1 MIPMIEFLQPVRLW
15 ALIVVPI
22 LVLVYLGFFLSRGRS
37 TRRRDRSPLERL
49 LPQQAAWK
57 RHIAVGAAIL
67 GLVFINIAWAVPKDE
82 MQVPRDRATV
92 VVTLDISRSMLAAD
106 VSPDRITA
114 AKEGAVGFVGM
125 VPPRFNIALVSFA
138 GTVNLVVPP
147 TTDRGAVTR
156 AINALEI
163 GPATATG
170 EAIYTSLESLT
181 LVPPD
186 PEHPNDP
193 APAAIVLLSDGQ
205 RTVGRDAI
213 PAAREAKKQNV
224 PVYTIAYG
232 TQDGYVMNGGQR
244 EPVPVNHAEL
254 AAIAR
259 ESGGKK
265 FSAESR
271 EQLRQVYEAI
281 AQSVGYETVDVEV
294 THIYAG
300 IALGFGVLASLALVS
315 LAARWP

>member
-1 MIPMIEFLQPVRLW
+1 MVPMIEFLQPIRLW
-15 ALIVVPI
+15 ALVIVPI
-22 LVLVYLGFFLSRGRS
+22 LVFVYLGFVLTRGRP
-37 TRRRDRSPLERL
+37 TPRRDRSPLERM

-57 RHIAVGAAIL
+57 RHTAVGAAIL
-67 GLVFINIAWAVPKDE
+67 GLVFINIAWAMPKDQ

-92 VVTLDISRSMLAAD
+92 VITLDVSRSMMAED
-106 VSPDRITA
+106 VAPDRITA
-114 AKEGAVGFVGM
+114 AKEGAIGFVGM
-125 VPPRFNIALVSFA
+125 VPAKFNLALVSFA
-138 GTVNLVVPP
+138 GTVDSPVPP
-147 TTDRGAVTR
+147 TTDRGALRR
-156 AINALEI
+156 AIEALQI
-163 GPATATG
+163 APATATG
-170 EAIYTSLESLT
+170 EAIYTSLQSLS
-181 LVPPD
+181 LAPPD

-193 APAAIVLLSDGQ
+193 APGAIVLLSDGQ

-213 PAAREAKKQNV
+213 DAAREAKKQNV

-265 FSAESR
+265 FSAESK
-271 EQLRQVYEAI
+271 EELRQVYEAI
-281 AQSVGYETVDVEV
+281 AKSVGSETVDVEV
-294 THIYAG
+294 TYIYAG
-300 IALGFGVLASLALVS
+300 IALGFGILASLALVS